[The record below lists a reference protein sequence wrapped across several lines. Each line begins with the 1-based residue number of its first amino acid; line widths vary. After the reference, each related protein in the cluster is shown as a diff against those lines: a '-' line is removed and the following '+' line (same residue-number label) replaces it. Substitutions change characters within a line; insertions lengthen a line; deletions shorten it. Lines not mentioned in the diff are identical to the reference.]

1 MDENEQIHISFQLPA
16 SALETL
22 SRLTEQLRLL
32 TAAANRQT
40 ESARSS
46 GQEFAESAHFDPER
60 FQALRRSEE
69 PPALIPPEHR
79 DADAPGPARQAE
91 GTLTAP
97 TAEGPSTATLPDP
110 ESAAPSSKDQT
121 ENAETS
127 DSPGSP
133 PEGSTPPA
141 REPRQAPSKTDTPE
155 AEAVRM
161 EPKSQLP
168 EAEQSW
174 TQMRIEQWDAQ
185 STPPTHE
192 MQLGAEAPAGAGTV
206 VTAQLDTPPS
216 RWSGISEELAVSG
229 AAPLT
234 AEAVSLAFQRD
245 GRRYD
250 NGFPLY

>member
-40 ESARSS
+40 ESARAS
-46 GQEFAESAHFDPER
+46 GQEFAESARFDPER
-60 FQALRRSEE
+60 FQALRRGEE
-69 PPALIPPEHR
+69 PPALTPPEHR
-79 DADAPGPARQAE
+79 DADPLGTARQAE
-91 GTLTAP
+91 DNLSAP
-97 TAEGPSTATLPDP
+97 TAKGPSAAILPDP
-110 ESAAPSSKDQT
+110 ESAAPTFEDKT
-121 ENAETS
+121 EHAEMS
-127 DSPGSP
+127 DSPSSP

-141 REPRQAPSKTDTPE
+141 RELQQDLSKADTLE

-161 EPKSQLP
+161 EPKSQTP

-174 TQMRIEQWDAQ
+174 TQMRMEQWDVQ
-185 STPPTHE
+185 SASPTHK

-206 VTAQLDTPPS
+206 VTAQLETPPS
-216 RWSGISEELAVSG
+216 RWSGISEELTVSG